1 MMKKAETA
9 SEINMSRSQPETAG
23 FNLFGPAGEATV
35 GPVASGE
42 DAAGKTVELSSLR
55 TEFILYGLDG
65 SPSV

>member
-1 MMKKAETA
+1 
-9 SEINMSRSQPETAG
+9 MSRSQPEIAG

-42 DAAGKTVELSSLR
+42 DAGGKTVELSSLG

>member
-1 MMKKAETA
+1 
-9 SEINMSRSQPETAG
+9 
-23 FNLFGPAGEATV
+23 
-35 GPVASGE
+35 VASGE